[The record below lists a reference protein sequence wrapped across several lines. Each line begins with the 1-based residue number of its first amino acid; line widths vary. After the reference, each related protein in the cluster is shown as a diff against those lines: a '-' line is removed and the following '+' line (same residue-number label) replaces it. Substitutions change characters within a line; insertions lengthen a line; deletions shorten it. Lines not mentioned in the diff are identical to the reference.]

1 MKKKLLTKE
10 VKRSVADAAMKAS
23 DAACWVCAGADIA
36 FRLAKCS
43 AFNKKL
49 NALTTVCIAIN
60 LGSALYI
67 VLQDRKEEK
76 ERKESRDQA
85 INKAREEEQF
95 A

>member
-10 VKRSVADAAMKAS
+10 VKRSIANTTMKAS
-23 DAACWVCAGADIA
+23 DAACWGCVGADIA

-43 AFNKKL
+43 SFNKKL
-49 NALTTVCIAIN
+49 KALSTVCAVVN

-76 ERKESRDQA
+76 ERKES
-85 INKAREEEQF
+85 INKTINKIREDEQF